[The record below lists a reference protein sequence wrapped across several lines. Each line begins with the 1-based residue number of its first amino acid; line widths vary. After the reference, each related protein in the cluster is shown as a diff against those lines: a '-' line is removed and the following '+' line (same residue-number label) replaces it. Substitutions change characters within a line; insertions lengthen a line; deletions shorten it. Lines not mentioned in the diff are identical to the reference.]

1 MSAESLKGLRR
12 KARALT
18 DIANW
23 AEPAIDTYLRV
34 ASKFRAPD
42 KNSADHGA
50 LRHADVRAIKWP
62 RQEAPGYASSWLE
75 PTAQSLAA
83 RYDLELS
90 DIPQPYSDLLI
101 FHIVSTQGLIRVAVD
116 VSDYTSRV
124 EPTCLEE
131 VDIYFKMQFN
141 DCGYDDNRVLPGGF
155 VPRGGKIYS
164 YLPVL
169 RSWSLDQSKKRYEVY
184 GRFGAQFAFETRSK
198 AIEML
203 KDQDR
208 FQFTGDITRA
218 SYARYLR
225 EAAQARICIDLPGN
239 GPFCFRL
246 IEYLALGGCVVAYPH
261 RTRFSAQLKDREH
274 IVYCKE
280 DMSDLVDLCEEYLNN
295 ESERVRIGQNA
306 AAFFDKYLSVDV
318 LSEYYVAS
326 AVERKAGL
334 G

>member
-1 MSAESLKGLRR
+1 MKTANLLKSIRR
-12 KARALT
+12 KAKELT

-23 AEPAIDTYLRV
+23 AEPAIDSYLRV
-34 ASKFRAPD
+34 ASKFRAASD
-42 KNSADHGA
+42 ESAVQGPV
-50 LRHADVRAIKWP
+50 RHPDVRAIEWP
-62 RQEAPGYASSWLE
+62 RQEAPGYASSWLV

-83 RYDLELS
+83 RYEFALA

-101 FHIVSTQGLIRVAVD
+101 FHIVSTKGLIRVAVD

-124 EPTCLEE
+124 EPACLEE

-141 DCGYDDNRVLPGGF
+141 DCGYGDDRVRPGGF

-164 YLPVL
+164 YLPAL
-169 RSWSLDQSKKRYEVY
+169 RTLSEDQSKKRYEVY
-184 GRFGAQFAFETRSK
+184 GRFGDQFAFETRSK
-198 AIEML
+198 AIGLL
-203 KDQDR
+203 KQQNR
-208 FQFTGDITRA
+208 FQFTGDIIRA

-246 IEYLALGGCVVAYPH
+246 VEYLALGGFVIAYPL
-261 RTRFSAQLKDREH
+261 RTSFTAPLEDREH

-280 DMSDLVDLCEEYLNN
+280 DMSDLVDLCEEYLAN
-295 ESERVRIGQNA
+295 EPERTRIGKNA
-306 AAFFDKYLSVDV
+306 AAFFDKHLSVDV

-326 AVERKAGL
+326 AIEQQQA
-334 G
+334 